1 MVDRCISCG
10 LYDPNLGHYICQ
22 SCIKK
27 GRLLMKDR
35 NLLICEVDSKV
46 IVVGALT
53 KEQCK
58 TVIHILER
66 TVNTNV

>member
-10 LYDPNLGHYICQ
+10 LYEPNLGNYICQ
-22 SCIKK
+22 DCIKK
-27 GRLLMKDR
+27 GRLLMKDC
-35 NLLICEVDSKV
+35 NLLIYEVNSKV
-46 IVVGALT
+46 IVIGSLT